1 MLPLYLVSKQTF
13 KQSMDLFHRTI
24 AKYFPDR
31 TLELDILVAI
41 CASFFIRD
49 ISQPMALFLL
59 GNPSSGKSTLLE
71 IIKELPV
78 ILWRDNLTSAAL
90 LSAAPNIEPEDQLLH
105 QLEGKVLTIPEF
117 APLANNA
124 QAKQIMPDFTR
135 LLDGNAFVR
144 HTGNGVIGTTEAQRF
159 NMLGAMVRV
168 SPKLW
173 ELFGNMGPRLVF
185 LRLPDR
191 KQSLDQTVTRLTKLS
206 SKRSYTEKL
215 EVARKIV
222 LAFYENIAKYYPDGV
237 TWNKEED
244 DKETI
249 QKIAK
254 LAVLVTKMRAII
266 PKENRQY
273 VGNPQVEDPTRIYMT
288 LLGICKCVAFIRGRT
303 HISPE
308 ELAIAYRIAIDSVP
322 EGRSGVLLALI
333 DNDGTISTKEYAK
346 ITGASRGTVYT
357 RFDEMVR
364 LGICEYT
371 TQASKTKPAD
381 AIQLTENWMWMSE
394 EDSPLDG

>member
-1 MLPLYLVSKQTF
+1 MSDQTF
-13 KQSMDLFHRTI
+13 KQSMDLFHKTI

-31 TLELDILVAI
+31 ILELDILVAI

-90 LSAAPNIEPEDQLLH
+90 LSASPNIAPEDQLLH

-185 LRLPDR
+185 VKLPDR
-191 KQSLDQTVTRLTKLS
+191 LQSLDQTVTRLTKLS

-237 TWNKEED
+237 TWNKEAD
-244 DKETI
+244 DKEDHTKDCKACRTCNKDESNHSKREQTI
-249 QKIAK
+249 C
-254 LAVLVTKMRAII
+254 
-266 PKENRQY
+266 RQATDRRSY
-273 VGNPQVEDPTRIYMT
+273 SYLYDLTRSMQVNCI
-288 LLGICKCVAFIRGRT
+288 
-303 HISPE
+303 HS
-308 ELAIAYRIAIDSVP
+308 
-322 EGRSGVLLALI
+322 
-333 DNDGTISTKEYAK
+333 
-346 ITGASRGTVYT
+346 
-357 RFDEMVR
+357 
-364 LGICEYT
+364 
-371 TQASKTKPAD
+371 
-381 AIQLTENWMWMSE
+381 W
-394 EDSPLDG
+394 

>member
-1 MLPLYLVSKQTF
+1 
-13 KQSMDLFHRTI
+13 MDLFHKTI

-31 TLELDILVAI
+31 ILELDILVAI

-90 LSAAPNIEPEDQLLH
+90 LSASPNIAPEDQLLH

-185 LRLPDR
+185 LRLLDR
-191 KQSLDQTVTRLTKLS
+191 KQSLDQTVNRLTKLAS
-206 SKRSYTEKL
+206 DRSYTEKL

-222 LAFYENIAKYYPDGV
+222 LAFYENIAKFYPDGIS
-237 TWNKEED
+237 WDKDKD
-244 DKETI
+244 DKDI
-249 QKIAK
+249 LDQIAK
-254 LAVLVTKMRAII
+254 LAVLVTKMRAVM

-273 VGNPQVEDPTRIYMT
+273 VGNPLAEDPTRIYMT
-288 LLGICKCVAFIRGRT
+288 LLGICRCVAFTRGRT
-303 HISPE
+303 YVSAA
-308 ELAIAYRIAIDSVP
+308 ELAVAYRIAIDSVP
-322 EGRSGVLLALI
+322 EDRSDVLLAVI
-333 DNDGTISTKEYAK
+333 DNDGTITSKQY
-346 ITGASRGTVYT
+346 GDSVGMSRGTVYN
-357 RFDEMVR
+357 RFEAMVR
-364 LGICEYT
+364 LDICEYT
-371 TQASKTKPAD
+371 KESSKTKPVD
-381 AIQLTENWMWMSE
+381 AVTLKQDWLWL
-394 EDSPLDG
+394 LDFVKK

>member
-1 MLPLYLVSKQTF
+1 
-13 KQSMDLFHRTI
+13 MDLFHRTI

-31 TLELDILVAI
+31 ILELDILVAI

-49 ISQPMALFLL
+49 ISQPIALFLL

-90 LSAAPNIEPEDQLLH
+90 LSASPNIAPEDQLLH

-135 LLDGNAFVR
+135 LLDGNAFVS

-191 KQSLDQTVTRLTKLS
+191 QQSLDQTVTRLTKLS

-222 LAFYENIAKYYPDGV
+222 LAFYENIVKYYPDGV
-237 TWNKEED
+237 TWNKEAD

-273 VGNPQVEDPTRIYMT
+273 VGKPQIEDPTRIYMT

-303 HISPE
+303 HITAE
-308 ELAIAYRIAIDSVP
+308 ELAVAYRIAIDSVP
-322 EGRSGVLLALI
+322 EERSGVLLALI

-346 ITGASRGTVYT
+346 IVGVSRGTVYA
-357 RFDEMVR
+357 RFDQMVR
-364 LGICEYT
+364 LGIGQYT
-371 TQASKTKPAD
+371 QKSTKTKPAD
-381 AIQLTENWMWMSE
+381 AIQLTDEWMWMSDE
-394 EDSPLDG
+394 GISLNG

>member
-1 MLPLYLVSKQTF
+1 MSDQTF

-31 TLELDILVAI
+31 ILELDILVAI

-71 IIKELPV
+71 MIKELPV
-78 ILWRDNLTSAAL
+78 ILWRDNLTPAAL
-90 LSAAPNIEPEDQLLH
+90 LSASPNIAPEDQLLH

-159 NMLGAMVRV
+159 NMMGAMVRV

-191 KQSLDQTVTRLTKLS
+191 QQSLDQTVTRLTKLS

-237 TWNKEED
+237 TWNKEAD

-273 VGNPQVEDPTRIYMT
+273 VGKPQIEDPTRIYMT

-303 HISPE
+303 HITAE
-308 ELAIAYRIAIDSVP
+308 ELAVAYRIAIDSVP
-322 EGRSGVLLALI
+322 EERSGVLLALI

-346 ITGASRGTVYT
+346 ITGVSRGTVYT
-357 RFDEMVR
+357 RFDHMER
-364 LGICEYT
+364 LGICQYT
-371 TQASKTKPAD
+371 QKSVKTKPAD
-381 AIQLTENWMWMSE
+381 AIQLTDEWMWMSD
-394 EDSPLDG
+394 EDISLNG

>member
-1 MLPLYLVSKQTF
+1 VSDQTF

-31 TLELDILVAI
+31 ILELDILVAI

-71 IIKELPV
+71 MVKELPV

-90 LSAAPNIEPEDQLLH
+90 LSASPNIAPEDQLLH

-191 KQSLDQTVTRLTKLS
+191 QQSLDQTVTRLTKLS

-215 EVARKIV
+215 EVVRKIV

-237 TWNKEED
+237 TWNKEAD

-249 QKIAK
+249 QQIAK

-273 VGNPQVEDPTRIYMT
+273 VGKPQIEDPTRIYMT

-303 HISPE
+303 HITAE
-308 ELAIAYRIAIDSVP
+308 ELAVAYRIAIDSVP
-322 EGRSGVLLALI
+322 EERSGVLLALI

-346 ITGASRGTVYT
+346 ITGVSRGTVYT
-357 RFDEMVR
+357 RFDHMER
-364 LGICEYT
+364 LGICQYT
-371 TQASKTKPAD
+371 QKSVKTKPAD
-381 AIQLTENWMWMSE
+381 AIQLTDEWMWMSD
-394 EDSPLDG
+394 EDISLNG

>member
-1 MLPLYLVSKQTF
+1 
-13 KQSMDLFHRTI
+13 MDLFHRTI

-31 TLELDILVAI
+31 ILELDILVAI

-71 IIKELPV
+71 MIKELPV
-78 ILWRDNLTSAAL
+78 ILWRDNLTPAAL
-90 LSAAPNIEPEDQLLH
+90 LSASPNIAPEDQLLH

-144 HTGNGVIGTTEAQRF
+144 HTGNGVIGTTEDQRF

-191 KQSLDQTVTRLTKLS
+191 QQSLDQTVTRLTKLS

-215 EVARKIV
+215 EVVRKIV

-237 TWNKEED
+237 TWNKEAD

-273 VGNPQVEDPTRIYMT
+273 VGKPQIEDPTRIYMT

-303 HISPE
+303 HITAE
-308 ELAIAYRIAIDSVP
+308 ELAVAYRIAIDSVP
-322 EGRSGVLLALI
+322 EERSGVLLALI
-333 DNDGTISTKEYAK
+333 DNDSTISTKEYAK
-346 ITGASRGTVYT
+346 ITGVSRGTVYT
-357 RFDEMVR
+357 RFDQMVR
-364 LGICEYT
+364 LGISQYT
-371 TQASKTKPAD
+371 QKSTKTKPAD
-381 AIQLTENWMWMSE
+381 AIQLTDEWMWMSDE
-394 EDSPLDG
+394 GISLNG

>member
-1 MLPLYLVSKQTF
+1 
-13 KQSMDLFHRTI
+13 
-24 AKYFPDR
+24 
-31 TLELDILVAI
+31 
-41 CASFFIRD
+41 
-49 ISQPMALFLL
+49 MALFLL

-71 IIKELPV
+71 MIKELPV
-78 ILWRDNLTSAAL
+78 ILWRDNLTPAAL
-90 LSAAPNIEPEDQLLH
+90 LSASPNIAPEDQLLH

-191 KQSLDQTVTRLTKLS
+191 QQSLDQTVTRLTKLS

-237 TWNKEED
+237 TWNKEAD

-273 VGNPQVEDPTRIYMT
+273 VGKPQVEDPTRIYMT

-303 HISPE
+303 HITAE
-308 ELAIAYRIAIDSVP
+308 ELAVAYRIAIDSVP
-322 EGRSGVLLALI
+322 EERSGVLLALI

-346 ITGASRGTVYT
+346 ITGVSRGTVYT
-357 RFDEMVR
+357 RFDHMER
-364 LGICEYT
+364 LGICQYT
-371 TQASKTKPAD
+371 QKSVKTKPAD
-381 AIQLTENWMWMSE
+381 AIQLTDEWMWMSDE
-394 EDSPLDG
+394 GISLNG

>member
-1 MLPLYLVSKQTF
+1 MSDQTF
-13 KQSMDLFHRTI
+13 KQSMDLFHKTI

-31 TLELDILVAI
+31 ILELDILVAI

-90 LSAAPNIEPEDQLLH
+90 LSASPNIAPEDQLLH

-191 KQSLDQTVTRLTKLS
+191 QQSLDQTVTRLTKLS

-222 LAFYENIAKYYPDGV
+222 LAFYENIAKFYPDGV
-237 TWNKEED
+237 TWNKEAD

-249 QKIAK
+249 QQIAK
-254 LAVLVTKMRAII
+254 LAVLVTKMRAIM

-273 VGNPQVEDPTRIYMT
+273 VGKPQIEDPTRIYMT
-288 LLGICKCVAFIRGRT
+288 LLGICKCVAFVRGRT
-303 HISPE
+303 HITEE

-322 EGRSGVLLALI
+322 EERSGILLAMI
-333 DNDGTISTKEYAK
+333 GNDGTISTKEYAK
-346 ITGASRGTVYT
+346 IAGVSRGTVYA
-357 RFDEMVR
+357 RFDDMVR
-364 LGICEYT
+364 LGISGH
-371 TQASKTKPAD
+371 AKKVGKTKQ
-381 AIQLTENWMWMSE
+381 IETVTLKEEWLWLSE
-394 EDSPLDG
+394 IC